1 MWGTMGDEKPRLQ
14 KNGWLPYLCTIAHFG
29 GKTDVHDSNSPRAPD
44 SCEYEWAQ
52 WETKSH
58 DYKRTDG
65 LRTYAQSLTY
75 AAKPLYVNQTQMV
88 AKQPQM
94 VAKQPPKA
102 TKEPM
107 PQMVVSRVAPMM
119 SPTWPTSL

>member
-1 MWGTMGDEKPRLQ
+1 MWGTMGGLA
-14 KNGWLPYLCTIAHFG
+14 YLCTIAHFG

-75 AAKPLYVNQTQMV
+75 AAKSLE
-88 AKQPQM
+88 A
-94 VAKQPPKA
+94 A
-102 TKEPM
+102 TDGREAASESDKETGLT
-107 PQMVVSRVAPMM
+107 SRNHFA
-119 SPTWPTSL
+119 